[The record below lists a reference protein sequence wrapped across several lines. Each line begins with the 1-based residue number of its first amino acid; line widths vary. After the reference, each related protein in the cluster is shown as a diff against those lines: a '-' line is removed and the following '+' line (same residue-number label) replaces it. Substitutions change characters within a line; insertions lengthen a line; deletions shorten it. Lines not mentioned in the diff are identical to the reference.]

1 MADTET
7 SLAFD
12 HPSARAEATEGGTTC
27 DRLLVRDHMVEVEIG
42 AFQGERNL
50 LQRVKFDVVVEV
62 APFTHD
68 IDDDVDQIMSY
79 DRVTEAIAAELD
91 AERLNL
97 LETLAL
103 RIADRIL
110 IEPQAQRVFVRI
122 EKLDRGPGALGVE
135 IVRTKADLTETQT
148 NTRLAPRIV
157 HLSNAAAEDPR
168 LSDWLDTL
176 IAREE
181 PVILTCQ
188 ATALPRPKVTSAD
201 HQRKI
206 DLLAIEQNAW
216 VLAARD
222 PRLHVVATRTELDWA
237 IKNGQPCVWAP
248 SKLVLDATQAPESVV
263 PEDLTVWFAEDM
275 QACDVIAIGTALPE
289 NIAVSVRMLDPGA
302 ALF

>member
-7 SLAFD
+7 SLAFE
-12 HPSARAEATEGGTTC
+12 HPSARAEATQGGTVY

-110 IEPQAQRVFVRI
+110 IEPQAERVFVRI

-135 IVRTKADLTETQT
+135 IVRTKADMTETQT
-148 NTRLAPRIV
+148 NTRTAPRIV
-157 HLSNAAAEDPR
+157 YLSNTAAEDPR
-168 LSDWLDTL
+168 LADWLDTL

-181 PVILTCQ
+181 PLILTCQ
-188 ATALPRPKVTSAD
+188 ATALPRPNVAPVD

-206 DLLAIEQNAW
+206 DLLAVEQNAW

-248 SKLVLDATQAPESVV
+248 SKLVLDATQAPGTVT
-263 PEDLTVWFAEDM
+263 PEDLTIWFAQEM
-275 QACDVIAIGTALPE
+275 RACDVIAIGTALPE
-289 NIAVSVRMLDPGA
+289 NAAVSVRMLDPGA

>member
-1 MADTET
+1 MADTDT

-12 HPSARAEATEGGTTC
+12 AVTARAEATTGGTTC
-27 DRLLVRDHMVEVEIG
+27 DRLSVRDHIVEVEIG
-42 AFQGERNL
+42 AFQGERNI
-50 LQRVKFDVVVEV
+50 LQRVKFNVVVEV

-79 DRVTEAIAAELD
+79 DRVTEAITAELN

-135 IVRTKADLTETQT
+135 IVRTKADLSTAEDT
-148 NTRLAPRIV
+148 TRIQPRIL
-157 HLSNAAAEDPR
+157 HLSNAAAEDNR
-168 LSDWLDTL
+168 LSDWLDQL
-176 IAREE
+176 IAQEA
-181 PVILTCQ
+181 PSVLTCQ
-188 ATALPRPKVTSAD
+188 ASDLPRPQASTPE
-201 HQRKI
+201 HQFKI

-216 VLAARD
+216 ALAARD

-237 IKNGQPCVWAP
+237 IKNRQPCVWAP
-248 SKLVLDATQAPESVV
+248 SKLVLDATQPPKDRSAEGLS
-263 PEDLTVWFAEDM
+263 LWFAGEM
-275 QACDVIAIGTALPE
+275 AACDVIAIGTALPE
-289 NIAVSVRMLDPGA
+289 NTDVSVRVLDPGA
-302 ALF
+302 PLF